1 MLKETL
7 GAIWEKVQQTLTSK
21 ITEIVEN
28 TQIKNEESYYLR
40 FYCLRSNSM
49 SSF

>member
-21 ITEIVEN
+21 ITEIAEN
-28 TQIKNEESYYLR
+28 TQIKNEELL
-40 FYCLRSNSM
+40 FKVLL
-49 SSF
+49 SSL